1 MSNTMKVTIFQF
13 VVIASIL
20 GMVATGMNFLAEIPN
35 SANPETATFGA
46 ILFLVASVIAVRYGK
61 EAFRAEKTI

>member
-1 MSNTMKVTIFQF
+1 MSNTMKVTIFRF

-35 SANPETATFGA
+35 SSNPATAIFGA
-46 ILFLVASVIAVRYGK
+46 MLFLVASVIAVRYGK
-61 EAFRAEKTI
+61 EVFRAEKTI